1 MLNKNLSSRRH
12 TWKYLLIVPALTITA
27 GLLSASNPPL
37 VKVNGEKYIQ
47 TANGN
52 TYVIL
57 TPHNWGSLITDSL
70 YKKRFPGGAEAFTK
84 FVSKNIRYPR
94 VAQEANASGAVTAQF
109 QLSPDGSVKGVKVIN
124 AARKDMG
131 EEVERLLNTLPK
143 FDAASSRKTETI
155 LFTVVFLMRD
165 EYEKH
170 TDPDLSKVKADIL
183 VVGYGVMHKTAI
195 EMLLGAECFSVFL
208 K

>member
-1 MLNKNLSSRRH
+1 MLNKNRSSRRH
-12 TWKYLLIVPALTITA
+12 TWKYLLIVPALIITA

-94 VAQEANASGAVTAQF
+94 VAQEANASGVVTAQF

-124 AARKDMG
+124 AARKEMG

-143 FDAASSRKTETI
+143 FDAAPSGKTETI

-165 EYEKH
+165 EYDKH
-170 TDPDLSKVKADIL
+170 TEPDLSKVKADIL
-183 VVGYGVMHKTAI
+183 VVGYGVMHKQQ
-195 EMLLGAECFSVFL
+195 
-208 K
+208 